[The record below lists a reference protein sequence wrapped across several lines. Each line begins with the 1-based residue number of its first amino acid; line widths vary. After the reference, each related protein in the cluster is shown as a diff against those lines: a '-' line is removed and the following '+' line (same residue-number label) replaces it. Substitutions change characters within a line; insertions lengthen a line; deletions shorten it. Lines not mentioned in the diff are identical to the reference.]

1 MLVNTFQHIAGIGP
15 HTEQFLWASGVKDW
29 QSFLSSTNG
38 QHLGSPGI
46 QPTDKRQGRH
56 QFYRES
62 REIMEGSSGVR
73 REVMESLRR
82 LQARDSAYFQ
92 RRLPSRERWR
102 LYREFRHQAAFLDI
116 ETTGISP
123 NGSDIILVGLFD
135 GRSYRGFVKGQNMHL
150 LPVALARYKLIVT
163 YNGAIFDLP
172 FIQSQLGPLF
182 QHHAHIDL
190 RYPLGRLGYRGGLK
204 VIESQ
209 LSIQRAPGIGILD
222 GQDAVTLWREHRKG
236 NRGAL
241 PTLIRYNAEDVLSL
255 PDLADLAYNAL
266 SHDLRLE
273 VPPLQ
278 SLPKPSLNLPYDIQL
293 CRWVKG
299 QRLATSF

>member
-1 MLVNTFQHIAGIGP
+1 
-15 HTEQFLWASGVKDW
+15 
-29 QSFLSSTNG
+29 
-38 QHLGSPGI
+38 
-46 QPTDKRQGRH
+46 
-56 QFYRES
+56 
-62 REIMEGSSGVR
+62 MEGSSGVR

-123 NGSDIILVGLFD
+123 NGSDITLVGLFD

-209 LSIQRAPGIGILD
+209 LSHSTGARHWHLGWAGCGNAMARAPKRQPGRTTNPN
-222 GQDAVTLWREHRKG
+222 TL
-236 NRGAL
+236 
-241 PTLIRYNAEDVLSL
+241 
-255 PDLADLAYNAL
+255 
-266 SHDLRLE
+266 
-273 VPPLQ
+273 
-278 SLPKPSLNLPYDIQL
+278 
-293 CRWVKG
+293 
-299 QRLATSF
+299 QR